1 MPAAARKG
9 GTDSVS
15 VPHGSGDN
23 CASPSSSSTAA
34 GSGNVFVN
42 GVGAV
47 RKGDAVASH
56 PNVGCSPHAPGLS
69 AGSGTVKVN
78 GKDFGR
84 LGDSYGC
91 GASITSG
98 SANVFVG
105 G

>member
-1 MPAAARKG
+1 MPAAARDS
-9 GTDSVS
+9 GTDSVA

-23 CASPSSSSTAA
+23 CASPSTSATDV
-34 GSGNVFVN
+34 GSGDVFVN
-42 GVGAV
+42 GKGAV
-47 RKGDAVASH
+47 RKGDAMASH

-78 GKDFGR
+78 NKDFGR

-91 GASITSG
+91 GGTISSG
-98 SANVFVG
+98 SADVFVG

>member
-78 GKDFGR
+78 SKDFGR
-84 LGDSYGC
+84 LGDLYGC
-91 GASITSG
+91 GASISSG